1 MFAPI
6 QIKLVTVGYRPL
18 KYLLQIVSNKKNVSE
33 NSEIAILLNFLKQH
47 VQATVINYG
56 WHQTKSFI
64 QRICYIPMFLFPQQ
78 A

>member
-56 WHQTKSFI
+56 
-64 QRICYIPMFLFPQQ
+64 
-78 A
+78 